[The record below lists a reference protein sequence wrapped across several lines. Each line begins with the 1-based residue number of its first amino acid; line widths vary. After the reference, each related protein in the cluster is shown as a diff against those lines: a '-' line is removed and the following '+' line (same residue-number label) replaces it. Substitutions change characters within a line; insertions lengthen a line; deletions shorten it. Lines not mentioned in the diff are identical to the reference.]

1 MDNIFDRLKKH
12 GISQDRYDQQ
22 SKELLHLGFSKDQ
35 AQKIIIKKFSNN
47 VSFPQMCVTFDN
59 L

>member
-22 SKELLHLGFSKDQ
+22 SKELLYLGFSKEQ
-35 AQKIIIKKFSNN
+35 AQKIIFSHAQTNTEN
-47 VSFPQMCVTFDN
+47 I
-59 L
+59 